1 MTKYLGTITTI
12 VPHRGFGIIASEAFA
27 LADGA
32 PHGFDL
38 GVNER
43 GKAKGLFVHINNLPN
58 KEGLIVGTK
67 ISFEVEKT
75 TKGYEVKKGT
85 VTVLELGPEPSAAP
99 AKEKPVNA
107 APKAKEPFNQKKG
120 GTQKKATQP
129 AAQVA
134 KAVLT
139 SPAPRLESKSP
150 DPAVV
155 NAIAKAERLGGFFA
169 KIKRAVTG

>member
-1 MTKYLGTITTI
+1 MTKYIGTITTI

-43 GKAKGLFVHINNLPN
+43 GKAKGLFVHISNLPN
-58 KEGLIVGTK
+58 KEGLNVGTK

-107 APKAKEPFNQKKG
+107 APKPKEPFNKKKG
-120 GTQKKATQP
+120 GNPKATQP
-129 AAQVA
+129 AAPA
-134 KAVLT
+134 SKPEPKAL
-139 SPAPRLESKSP
+139 

-155 NAIAKAERLGGFFA
+155 NAIAGAEKLGGFFA